1 MSEPIP
7 ESVELNGDGLL
18 LRPYRPDDSRTLAA
32 AARESAESVGAW
44 LPWCHADYSDAEA
57 DEWIARCAEGWR
69 TGEHYAFA
77 AFDAATAQ
85 FLGSVGLNQ
94 RNRPHNFMN
103 LGYWIRASQ
112 QGHGFA
118 ARSARLVAD
127 FGFGQVGLTR
137 IEIIAALGNHASR
150 RVAEKAGAAFEA
162 VARNRLVDRGRP
174 IDGAVYAL
182 VPAPR

>member
-1 MSEPIP
+1 VSEPVP

-18 LRPYRPDDSRTLAA
+18 LRPYRQEDSRMLAA

-69 TGEHYAFA
+69 SGEHYAFA
-77 AFDAATAQ
+77 AFDAAAQ

-112 QGHGFA
+112 QRNGIA
-118 ARSARLVAD
+118 VRAARLVAA

-137 IEIIAALGNHASR
+137 IEIVAALDNRASR
-150 RVAEKAGAAFEA
+150 RVAERSGAVFEA
-162 VARNRLVDRGRP
+162 VARNRLVDRGNP
-174 IDGAVYAL
+174 IDAAIYAL
-182 VPAPR
+182 VPRTN

>member
-7 ESVELNGDGLL
+7 DSIELGGDGLL
-18 LRPYRPDDSRTLAA
+18 LRPYRAEDSRALAA

-44 LPWCHADYSDAEA
+44 LPWCHADYGEAEA

-69 TGEHYAFA
+69 SGEHYAFA
-77 AFDAATAQ
+77 AFDAATAR

-112 QGHGFA
+112 HGNGIA
-118 ARSARLVAD
+118 VRAARLVAA
-127 FGFGQVGLTR
+127 FGFGQIGLTR
-137 IEIIAALGNHASR
+137 IEIVTALNNRASR
-150 RVAEKAGAAFEA
+150 RVAEKSGAMFEA
-162 VARNRLVDRGRP
+162 VARNRLVDRGNP
-174 IDGAVYAL
+174 IDAAAYAL
-182 VPAPR
+182 VPPPR